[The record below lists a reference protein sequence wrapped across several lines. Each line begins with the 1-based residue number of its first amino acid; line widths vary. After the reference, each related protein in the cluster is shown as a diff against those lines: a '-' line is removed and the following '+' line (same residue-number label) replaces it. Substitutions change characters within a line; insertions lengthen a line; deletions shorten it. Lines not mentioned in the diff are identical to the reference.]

1 MTKYDRM
8 VATNRATSE
17 AKIAKAKAE
26 IAKMVSE
33 NIQVTVGELVKR
45 TGLSRGFF
53 YKNEEVERTL
63 LPDYT
68 GFSAKQMMN
77 MTHLERFHWDVTG
90 DCAEKECWIL
100 FDYRRRNALNQDAFI
115 MDVTRQMRI
124 AVQNLENR
132 NMR

>member
-8 VATNRATSE
+8 VATNRATSD

-53 YKNEEVERTL
+53 YKNEEVCRALENARDLQDGKALTRPQKVIL
-63 LPDYT
+63 D
-68 GFSAKQMMN
+68 AAMDKQ
-77 MTHLERFHWDVTG
+77 LQILQQQI
-90 DCAEKECWIL
+90 EKLKSENSSL
-100 FDYRRRNALNQDAFI
+100 SKKNQDLQKALNKKDLNFI
-115 MDVTRQMRI
+115 K
-124 AVQNLENR
+124 NL
-132 NMR
+132 

>member
-17 AKIAKAKAE
+17 AKIARAKAE

-53 YKNEEVERTL
+53 YKNEEVGQALENARDLQDGKALTRPQKVIL
-63 LPDYT
+63 D
-68 GFSAKQMMN
+68 AAMDKQ
-77 MTHLERFHWDVTG
+77 LQILQQQI
-90 DCAEKECWIL
+90 EKLKSENSSL
-100 FDYRRRNALNQDAFI
+100 SKKNQDLQKALNKKDLNFI
-115 MDVTRQMRI
+115 K
-124 AVQNLENR
+124 NL
-132 NMR
+132 

>member
-53 YKNEEVERTL
+53 YKNEEVVQALENARDLQDGKALTRPQKVIL
-63 LPDYT
+63 D
-68 GFSAKQMMN
+68 AAMDKQ
-77 MTHLERFHWDVTG
+77 LQILQQQI
-90 DCAEKECWIL
+90 EKLKSENSSL
-100 FDYRRRNALNQDAFI
+100 SKKNQDLQKALNKKDLNFI
-115 MDVTRQMRI
+115 K
-124 AVQNLENR
+124 NL
-132 NMR
+132 

>member
-8 VATNRATSE
+8 VATNRATSD

-53 YKNEEVERTL
+53 YKNEEVCRALENARNLQDGKALTRPQKVIL
-63 LPDYT
+63 D
-68 GFSAKQMMN
+68 AAMDKQ
-77 MTHLERFHWDVTG
+77 LQILQQQI
-90 DCAEKECWIL
+90 EKLKSENSSL
-100 FDYRRRNALNQDAFI
+100 SKKNQDLQKALNKKDLNFI
-115 MDVTRQMRI
+115 K
-124 AVQNLENR
+124 NL
-132 NMR
+132 

>member
-53 YKNEEVERTL
+53 YKNEEVCRALENARDLQDGKALTRPQKVIL
-63 LPDYT
+63 D
-68 GFSAKQMMN
+68 AAMDKQ
-77 MTHLERFHWDVTG
+77 LQILQQQI
-90 DCAEKECWIL
+90 EKLKSENSSL
-100 FDYRRRNALNQDAFI
+100 SKKNQDLQKALNKKDLNFI
-115 MDVTRQMRI
+115 K
-124 AVQNLENR
+124 NL
-132 NMR
+132 

>member
-53 YKNEEVERTL
+53 YKNEEVCQALENARDLQDGKALTRPQKVIL
-63 LPDYT
+63 D
-68 GFSAKQMMN
+68 AAMEKQ
-77 MTHLERFHWDVTG
+77 LQILQQQI
-90 DCAEKECWIL
+90 EKLKSENSSL
-100 FDYRRRNALNQDAFI
+100 SKKNQDLQKALNKKDLNFI
-115 MDVTRQMRI
+115 K
-124 AVQNLENR
+124 NL
-132 NMR
+132 

>member
-45 TGLSRGFF
+45 TGLSRGFY
-53 YKNEEVERTL
+53 YKNEEVCRALENARDLQDGKALTRPQKVIL
-63 LPDYT
+63 D
-68 GFSAKQMMN
+68 AAMDKQ
-77 MTHLERFHWDVTG
+77 LQILQQQI
-90 DCAEKECWIL
+90 EKLKSENSSL
-100 FDYRRRNALNQDAFI
+100 SKKNQDLQKALNKKDLNFI
-115 MDVTRQMRI
+115 K
-124 AVQNLENR
+124 NL
-132 NMR
+132 

>member
-1 MTKYDRM
+1 MVIVTKYDRM

-53 YKNEEVERTL
+53 YKNEEVCRALENARDLQDGKALTRPQKVIL
-63 LPDYT
+63 D
-68 GFSAKQMMN
+68 AAMDKQ
-77 MTHLERFHWDVTG
+77 LQILQQQI
-90 DCAEKECWIL
+90 EKLKNENSSL
-100 FDYRRRNALNQDAFI
+100 SKKNQDLQKALNKKDLNFI
-115 MDVTRQMRI
+115 K
-124 AVQNLENR
+124 NL
-132 NMR
+132 

>member
-8 VATNRATSE
+8 VATNRATSD

-53 YKNEEVERTL
+53 YKNEEVCRALENARDLQDGKALTRPQKVIL
-63 LPDYT
+63 DK
-68 GFSAKQMMN
+68 AMDKQ
-77 MTHLERFHWDVTG
+77 LQILQQQI
-90 DCAEKECWIL
+90 EKLKSENSSL
-100 FDYRRRNALNQDAFI
+100 SKKNQDLQKALNKKDLNFI
-115 MDVTRQMRI
+115 K
-124 AVQNLENR
+124 NL
-132 NMR
+132 

>member
-53 YKNEEVERTL
+53 YKNEEVCRALENARDLQDGKALTRPQKVIL
-63 LPDYT
+63 D
-68 GFSAKQMMN
+68 AAMDKQ
-77 MTHLERFHWDVTG
+77 LQILQQQI
-90 DCAEKECWIL
+90 EKLKNENSSL
-100 FDYRRRNALNQDAFI
+100 SKKNQDLQKALNKKDLNFI
-115 MDVTRQMRI
+115 K
-124 AVQNLENR
+124 NL
-132 NMR
+132 

>member
-8 VATNRATSE
+8 VATNRATSD

-53 YKNEEVERTL
+53 YKNEEVSRALENARDLQDGKALTRPQKVIL
-63 LPDYT
+63 D
-68 GFSAKQMMN
+68 AAMDKQ
-77 MTHLERFHWDVTG
+77 LQILQQQI
-90 DCAEKECWIL
+90 EKLKSENSSL
-100 FDYRRRNALNQDAFI
+100 SKKNQDLQKALNKKDLNFI
-115 MDVTRQMRI
+115 K
-124 AVQNLENR
+124 NL
-132 NMR
+132 

>member
-53 YKNEEVERTL
+53 YKNEEVYQALENARDLQDGKALTRPQKVIL
-63 LPDYT
+63 D
-68 GFSAKQMMN
+68 AAMDKQ
-77 MTHLERFHWDVTG
+77 LQILQQQI
-90 DCAEKECWIL
+90 EKLKSENSSL
-100 FDYRRRNALNQDAFI
+100 SKKNQDLQKALNKKDLNFI
-115 MDVTRQMRI
+115 K
-124 AVQNLENR
+124 NL
-132 NMR
+132 

>member
-1 MTKYDRM
+1 MVIVTKYDRM

-53 YKNEEVERTL
+53 YKNEEVCRALENARNLQDGKALTRPQKVIL
-63 LPDYT
+63 D
-68 GFSAKQMMN
+68 AAMDKQ
-77 MTHLERFHWDVTG
+77 LQILQQQI
-90 DCAEKECWIL
+90 EKLKSENSSL
-100 FDYRRRNALNQDAFI
+100 SKKNQDLQKALNKKDLNFI
-115 MDVTRQMRI
+115 K
-124 AVQNLENR
+124 NL
-132 NMR
+132 

>member
-53 YKNEEVERTL
+53 YKNEEVCRALENARNLQDGKALTRPQKVIL
-63 LPDYT
+63 D
-68 GFSAKQMMN
+68 AAMDKQ
-77 MTHLERFHWDVTG
+77 LQILQQQI
-90 DCAEKECWIL
+90 EKLKSENSSL
-100 FDYRRRNALNQDAFI
+100 SKKNQDLQKALNKKDLNFI
-115 MDVTRQMRI
+115 K
-124 AVQNLENR
+124 NL
-132 NMR
+132 